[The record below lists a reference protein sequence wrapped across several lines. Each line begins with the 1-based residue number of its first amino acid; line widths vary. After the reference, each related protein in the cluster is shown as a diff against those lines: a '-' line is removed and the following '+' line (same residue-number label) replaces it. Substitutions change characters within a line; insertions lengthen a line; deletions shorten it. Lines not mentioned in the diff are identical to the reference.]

1 MRFLTILAAVV
12 GVLSLFANITLGYTT
27 YTLNTEKAILQQ
39 RLIAQIVDFN
49 AVVSSL
55 NTTKSQLNT
64 TKNQLNTTKIQL
76 NETTVELTT
85 ARESISTLNTQ
96 LDKAKSDSNT
106 YRDRASKAEYFVNR
120 AKCDVM
126 VDENKAY
133 AATTNNSI
141 KSAVIS
147 ALERLYGGTARSSSF
162 TTYWTD
168 DKSALLTALWGEG
181 STKTVLSWDRSGNL
195 KTVYDV
201 NGGCVMY
208 TR

>member
-1 MRFLTILAAVV
+1 MRLLTILAAVV

-64 TKNQLNTTKIQL
+64 TKNQLNQ
-76 NETTVELTT
+76 TTVELIT

-96 LDKAKSDSNT
+96 LDKAKADSNS
-106 YRDRASKAEYFVNR
+106 YRDRASKAEYFVER
-120 AKCDVM
+120 AKCKVM
-126 VDENKAY
+126 VDENKAF

-141 KSAVIS
+141 KSAVIA
-147 ALERLYGGTARSSSF
+147 ALEGTYRGNIESASF
-162 TTYWTD
+162 TTYFNNS
-168 DKSALLTALWGEG
+168 KSAMLTALWGD
-181 STKTVLSWDRSGNL
+181 SSSKTVLSWDWDGNL
-195 KTVYDV
+195 KTIFDV
-201 NGGCVMY
+201 NSGCVMY

>member
-1 MRFLTILAAVV
+1 MRILTILASIV
-12 GVLSLFANITLGYTT
+12 GVLSLFANIALGYTT
-27 YTLNTEKAILQQ
+27 YTLNMQKNTLQE
-39 RLIAQIVDFN
+39 RLNAQIVDFN

-64 TKNQLNTTKIQL
+64 TKNQLN
-76 NETTVELTT
+76 ETTVELTN

-106 YRDRASKAEYFVNR
+106 YRDRASKAEYFVER
-120 AKCDVM
+120 AKCKVM
-126 VDENKAY
+126 VNENKAY

-181 STKTVLSWDRSGNL
+181 STKTVLSWDSSGNL